1 MKNLLRPL
9 TLAAFILFILG
20 IFVSLYF
27 VFFVNPEA
35 ILHQVSA
42 GSIDHTKLDMAK
54 QASLPTLLLI
64 TVELL
69 LGLVLI
75 MGLLS
80 NNRKFIGTE
89 NIVYVTN
96 NGDAKQDKAQN
107 DSTQSELS
115 VYQANKEI
123 IGKEIAA
130 CATNKEKLQVGL
142 NQLCKVLQAS
152 IGALFVSKEIHSR
165 KYIEFCIGYAYQ
177 LPDSKQLLYEYG
189 EGISG
194 QAAKDGKPIHIS
206 KVPQDYITVVSGLGK
221 ATPQYMLAMP
231 FKRADQVVGVIEIAS
246 FTPFSAQ
253 DVEFVGEI
261 AEEIGQYIQVEVRGV
276 VLGKS

>member
-42 GSIDHTKLDMAK
+42 GSTDHAKLDMAK

-69 LGLVLI
+69 LGLALI

-96 NGDAKQDKAQN
+96 YGDAKQDKNQN

-123 IGKEIAA
+123 ISKAIAA
-130 CATNKEKLQVGL
+130 CTTDKEKLQVGL

-194 QAAKDGKPIHIS
+194 QAAKDGKAIHIS
-206 KVPQDYITVVSGLGK
+206 KVPQDYITIVSGLGK

-261 AEEIGQYIQVEVRGV
+261 AEEIGQYIQIEVRGV